1 MVMKWIAA
9 IAAAAALG
17 ATMGMTTP
25 SVAAES
31 QTTVK
36 VALLDMS
43 ASMGMGMMGGMMG
56 PGMMGPG
63 MMNPGMMGPGMM
75 GPGMMGMMGGM
86 MSIRTD
92 QSSVRTGSVRFD
104 VTNWSRGMLHEML
117 VVAVDS
123 PAAPLP
129 YDYGQAKVV
138 EAQVKVLG
146 DTSELQPNAS
156 RVLDLT
162 LAPGS
167 YLLICNVAGHYAA
180 GMAVPFIVTP

>member
-1 MVMKWIAA
+1 MKRFAT
-9 IAAAAALG
+9 IAAAAVLTTTIG
-17 ATMGMTTP
+17 VMTP
-25 SVAAES
+25 GVAAES

-43 ASMGMGMMGGMMG
+43 VSMGMGRWG
-56 PGMMGPG
+56 
-63 MMNPGMMGPGMM
+63 GMM

-92 QSSVRTGSVRFD
+92 QNTVRAGSVRFD

-117 VVAVDS
+117 VIAVDS

-129 YDYGQAKVV
+129 YDYGQAQVV
-138 EAQVKVLG
+138 EDQVKILG
-146 DTSELQPNAS
+146 DTSELPPNAS

-162 LAPGS
+162 LTPGW

-180 GMAVPFIVTP
+180 GMALPLSVTP